1 MPISRQT
8 FVVQVREA
16 DGLTV
21 VENVRT
27 RECVRVGTL
36 EEVAPRITRWLE
48 ARRADQEVEPCS
60 SSQHTRLREE
70 EG

>member
-8 FVVQVREA
+8 FVVQVRDA

-27 RECVRVGTL
+27 RECVRLGAL
-36 EEVAPRITRWLE
+36 EEVAPRIKRWLE
-48 ARRADQEVEPCS
+48 ARRADQEVEQCS
-60 SSQHTRLREE
+60 SPEE
-70 EG
+70 ER

>member
-36 EEVAPRITRWLE
+36 EELPPRIARWLD
-48 ARRADQEVEPCS
+48 ARRADKEVEQCS
-60 SSQHTRLREE
+60 SSEE
-70 EG
+70 ER